1 MWRQR
6 VLVCALLIDVL
17 SGRARAQAPVL
28 IGFLDFETRTYVLRA
43 VAGATARLARPP
55 CQEIFGDF
63 SDGSGQRLSAR
74 FAASGKTAA
83 EAFAV
88 LRVFEDRDAKQCF
101 GGTRLAFTEVG
112 SQLIRVCGPQFKDQ
126 FLRDRRVTELIMIHE
141 LLHTFGLGENP
152 PSSEQISAQVAVRCG
167 D

>member
-1 MWRQR
+1 MWCQR
-6 VLVCALLIDVL
+6 VAVCALLFGLVH
-17 SGRARAQAPVL
+17 GRAHAQNPAL

-43 VAGATARLARPP
+43 VAGAVARLARPR
-55 CQEIFGDF
+55 CQEIFSDF

-88 LRVFEDRDAKQCF
+88 LRVFEDRNAKQCF

-152 PSSEQISAQVAVRCG
+152 PSSQEISAQVAIRCAG
-167 D
+167 

>member
-1 MWRQR
+1 MWGQR
-6 VLVCALLIDVL
+6 VLVSALLIDVL
-17 SGRARAQAPVL
+17 SGPAHAQTPVL

-43 VAGATARLARPP
+43 VAGAAVRLARPP

-63 SDGSGQRLSAR
+63 SNGSGQRLSAR
-74 FAASGKTAA
+74 FAASGKTVA

-88 LRVFEDRDAKQCF
+88 LRVFEDRNAKQCF

-152 PSSEQISAQVAVRCG
+152 PSSQEISAQVAVRCG